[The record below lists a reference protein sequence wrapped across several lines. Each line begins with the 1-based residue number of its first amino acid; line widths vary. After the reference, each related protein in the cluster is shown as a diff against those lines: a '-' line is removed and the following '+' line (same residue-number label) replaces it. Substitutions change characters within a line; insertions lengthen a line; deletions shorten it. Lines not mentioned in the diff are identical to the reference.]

1 MTWHQGEQFHG
12 RTNRADGNNTGLL
25 GELGQGLRQGV
36 GRRQK
41 GFGEKE
47 HCEEAGQKQQSEAC
61 RESQEEKEVTRRQLV
76 LATVVFAGLAAV
88 AAWRSPVPGV
98 NEPHYLCKAKHFF
111 DPSWCPRDFFL
122 NSADAHRVFYALV
135 GPLTRFLSLEQ
146 TAWAGRIA
154 VWLGLALGWIRLAS
168 ALHPGK
174 FSPAWSAAIFLAI
187 QSTVTFSG
195 EWLVGGVE
203 AKGFAYAALLLALP
217 AACRHSWMEAGIALG
232 SAISL
237 HPVVGGWGAVALAA
251 ALLSGRF
258 SPAGRSGDAGPET
271 PAWSPTTW
279 RSLLLAGAACLACSL
294 PGLVPALALLAYGP
308 TGRMGRLADEIQ
320 VFDRLKHHLDP
331 LRFPAA
337 AYVSY
342 AALLVVWLLMRR
354 WLERNAA
361 ERFFARFVLA
371 TLAIAAGGLMVGFTV
386 RSAGMMKFYPFRLFD
401 VFLPMA
407 VSITAAATLERLV
420 CRLAERHGRMARA
433 MGHAIACAALAWGL
447 IAPGRIAN
455 PSGYKHPETWPAFV
469 EACEWIDRHAAHD
482 ALFLTPRSNA
492 GFKWYA
498 RRAEFVTWKDCPQDA
513 VGILEWKARLDWIA
527 RWRDRSLENGI
538 SELALA
544 ELARDTGIDYM
555 LTWTAEESSCKPVF
569 RNRSFS
575 VYRALP

>member
-1 MTWHQGEQFHG
+1 M
-12 RTNRADGNNTGLL
+12 
-25 GELGQGLRQGV
+25 
-36 GRRQK
+36 
-41 GFGEKE
+41 
-47 HCEEAGQKQQSEAC
+47 
-61 RESQEEKEVTRRQLV
+61 TRRQLV
-76 LATVVFAGLAAV
+76 LATIVFAGLAAV
-88 AAWRSPVPGV
+88 GAWRSPVPGV
-98 NEPHYLCKAKHFF
+98 NEPHYLCKAKHFS
-111 DPSWCPRDFFL
+111 DPSWCARDFFL

-168 ALHPGK
+168 PLQPGK
-174 FSPAWSAAIFLAI
+174 FLPVWSAAIFLAI

-203 AKGFAYAALLLALP
+203 AKGFAYVALLLAIA
-217 AACRHSWMEAGIALG
+217 AACHHSWLEAGIALG

-251 ALLSGRF
+251 ASLSGRL
-258 SPAGRSGDAGPET
+258 SPAATSGDGGAEVPSR
-271 PAWSPTTW
+271 SPTTW
-279 RSLLLAGAACLACSL
+279 RSLLAAGAACLACSL
-294 PGLVPALALLAYGP
+294 PGLVPALALLANRP

-331 LRFPAA
+331 RQFPAA

-342 AALLVVWLLMRR
+342 AVLLFVWLWMRR
-354 WLERNAA
+354 SLDRNTSA
-361 ERFFARFVLA
+361 RFFARFVLS
-371 TLAIAAGGLMVGFTV
+371 TLAIAAGGLVVGFTV

-420 CRLAERHGRMARA
+420 SRLAERHGHQMASA
-433 MGHAIACAALAWGL
+433 IGHAIACAALAWGL

-455 PSGYKHPETWPAFV
+455 PSGYKYPETWPAFV
-469 EACEWIDRHAAHD
+469 EACEWIDRHTAPG

-513 VGILEWKARLDWIA
+513 AGILAWKERLDWIA

-538 SELALA
+538 SEEALA

-575 VYRALP
+575 IYRVLP